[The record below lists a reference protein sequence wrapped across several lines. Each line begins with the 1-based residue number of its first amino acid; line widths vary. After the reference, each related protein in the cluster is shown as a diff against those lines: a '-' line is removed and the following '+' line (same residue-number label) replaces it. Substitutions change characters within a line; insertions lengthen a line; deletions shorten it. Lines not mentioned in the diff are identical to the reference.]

1 MELPNTEAM
10 SVEEKI
16 WFARAIA
23 GMIVA
28 DGRVDDSELEFLKE
42 AISFLEDRDQVNG
55 IMAVVRQGKTPSLE
69 ARKIDPKQSFIILKY
84 LAELMVVDGKMSE
97 TEITFFVYAGGLLG
111 FTSNILTKLW
121 KTARSMLEATKPL
134 AKISAG
140 KNASLVR
147 LTSLSESRCTF
158 RNPRAMVPNM
168 PVYIQISKSGSEEE
182 FYDRVEGRVTGQR
195 HEKWDEKS
203 VSIRVDIVQ
212 RLGDQHG
219 ILQILFPDRYEVT
232 TVNDRLTPK
241 KSSLTGRIV
250 NCFACGN
257 DKVHFW
263 SLRARSMIT
272 KQNIFG
278 IPKYLSP
285 SGSMDFCDFNLLDVT
300 SCTSCGFSTNI
311 LENFRSQSNRNAPFN
326 VEQFQEG
333 WEERMQSSLEKIKDP
348 AAFMSEERDLE
359 MALLSYDLAIETH
372 KRLSEVADTPYAN
385 VRKMASLNMVKA
397 EMLSEAGRIDEAKA
411 ALKKVIEWLEPIF
424 EQLDKEEIIKA
435 CLLLFRLK
443 VYFKDFQ
450 GAGGLMKFMDNYDT
464 EGKLNQESEEFKV
477 LSVSQQALKKCY
489 DDREEYS
496 EDKLKTFHLP
506 E

>member
-10 SVEEKI
+10 TIEEKI
-16 WFARAIA
+16 WFANAIA

-55 IMAVVRQGKTPSLE
+55 IMAVVREGKTPSLE
-69 ARKIDPKQSFIILKY
+69 ARKIDPRQSFIILKY

-97 TEITFFVYAGGLLG
+97 TEITFFVYAGNLLG

-158 RNPRAMVPNM
+158 RNPRAMVPKM
-168 PVYIQISKSGSEEE
+168 PVYIQISKSGSEEDL
-182 FYDRVEGRVTGQR
+182 YDRVEGRVTGQR
-195 HEKWDEKS
+195 QEKWDEKS

-212 RLGDQHG
+212 KLGDHHG
-219 ILQILFPDRYEVT
+219 ILQILYPDRYGISKSNE
-232 TVNDRLTPK
+232 RLTSK
-241 KSSLTGRIV
+241 KSSLTGRLV

-257 DKVHFW
+257 DQVHFW
-263 SLRARSMIT
+263 SLRAKSMIT

-278 IPKYLSP
+278 IPKYVSP
-285 SGSMDFCDFNLLDVT
+285 TGNQDFCDFNLLDVT
-300 SCTSCGFSTNI
+300 SCTKCGFSTNI
-311 LENFRSQSNRNAPFN
+311 LENFCSQPNQTAPFD
-326 VEQFQEG
+326 VKQFQEG
-333 WEERMQSSLEKIKDP
+333 WGDQMSSLLEKIQDSKV
-348 AAFMSEERDLE
+348 FMSEERDLE
-359 MALLSYDLAIETH
+359 MALLSYDMAMATH
-372 KRLSEVADTPYAN
+372 KRLSEVDKEPYDN
-385 VRKMASLNMVKA
+385 VRKMAALNMMKA
-397 EMLSEAGRIDEAKA
+397 EVFSDAGRIDEAKA
-411 ALKKVIEWLEPIF
+411 ALKKVVEWLEPIF
-424 EQLDKEEIIKA
+424 EQLDKVEIIKA
-435 CLLLFRLK
+435 CLLLFRIK

-450 GAGGLMKFMDNYDT
+450 GAGQLMKFMDNYDT
-464 EGKLNQESEEFKV
+464 EGKLDQESEEFKV
-477 LSVSQQALKKCY
+477 LSASQQALKKCY
-489 DDREEYS
+489 DDREEYA
-496 EDKLKTFHLP
+496 EDKLKTFFLP

>member
-1 MELPNTEAM
+1 
-10 SVEEKI
+10 
-16 WFARAIA
+16 
-23 GMIVA
+23 
-28 DGRVDDSELEFLKE
+28 
-42 AISFLEDRDQVNG
+42 
-55 IMAVVRQGKTPSLE
+55 
-69 ARKIDPKQSFIILKY
+69 
-84 LAELMVVDGKMSE
+84 
-97 TEITFFVYAGGLLG
+97 
-111 FTSNILTKLW
+111 
-121 KTARSMLEATKPL
+121 
-134 AKISAG
+134 
-140 KNASLVR
+140 
-147 LTSLSESRCTF
+147 
-158 RNPRAMVPNM
+158 
-168 PVYIQISKSGSEEE
+168 
-182 FYDRVEGRVTGQR
+182 
-195 HEKWDEKS
+195 
-203 VSIRVDIVQ
+203 
-212 RLGDQHG
+212 
-219 ILQILFPDRYEVT
+219 
-232 TVNDRLTPK
+232 
-241 KSSLTGRIV
+241 
-250 NCFACGN
+250 
-257 DKVHFW
+257 
-263 SLRARSMIT
+263 
-272 KQNIFG
+272 
-278 IPKYLSP
+278 
-285 SGSMDFCDFNLLDVT
+285 MDFCYFNLLDVT
-300 SCTSCGFSTNI
+300 SCTSCGFSTNV

-464 EGKLNQESEEFKV
+464 EGKLDQESEEFKV